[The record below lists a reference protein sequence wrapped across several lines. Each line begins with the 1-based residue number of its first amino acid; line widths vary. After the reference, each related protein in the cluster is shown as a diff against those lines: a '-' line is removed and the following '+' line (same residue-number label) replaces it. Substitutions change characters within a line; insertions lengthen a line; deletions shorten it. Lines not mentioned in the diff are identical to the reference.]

1 MDRYSTSL
9 STTRSG
15 TLFSHQGVRFIRGF
29 VGGVDELPRRAD
41 ELGLRTR
48 LAFSLSSYR
57 EGAVDLCFD
66 HELYLALIA
75 AVASAVGC
83 DWFVVGDGTGSALDS
98 SLQALRE
105 RMETVPEVEREPFEQ
120 ISIARDERVRALVV
134 SEPWARV
141 GGPDPYHDSYVAAV
155 FCDEGSIAK
164 VEQEARAACEHMG
177 AEVVETIAANPVPKL
192 TIASRV
198 RRAVHRALRS
208 NN

>member
-1 MDRYSTSL
+1 M
-9 STTRSG
+9 
-15 TLFSHQGVRFIRGF
+15 RFIRGF
-29 VGGVDELPRRAD
+29 VEGVDELPRRAE
-41 ELGLRTR
+41 ELGLGTR
-48 LAFSLSSYR
+48 LAFSLTSYR

-75 AVASAVGC
+75 AVASAVSC
-83 DWFVVGDGTGSALDS
+83 DRFVVRDRTGSSLDTT
-98 SLQALRE
+98 LQALRE
-105 RMETVPEVEREPFEQ
+105 QMEAIAEVEREPFEQ
-120 ISIARDERVRALVV
+120 LSIVRDERVHALVV

-164 VEQEARAACEHMG
+164 VEQEARVACERMG
-177 AEVVETIAANPVPKL
+177 AEVVETIVANSVPKL

-198 RRAVHRALRS
+198 KRAVHRALRS